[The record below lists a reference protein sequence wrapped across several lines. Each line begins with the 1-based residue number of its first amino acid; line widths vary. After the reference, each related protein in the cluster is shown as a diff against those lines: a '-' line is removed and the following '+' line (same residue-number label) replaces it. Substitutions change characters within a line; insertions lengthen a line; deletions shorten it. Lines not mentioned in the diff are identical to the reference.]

1 MDNKISYT
9 NKDYNT
15 LYESLVSLAQELAPN
30 WNPQSD
36 TDPGVTLIKLMAS
49 LGDMLSYNLD
59 KAALELY
66 PSTVTQWKNAYDIFR
81 LVGYKMKWYR
91 AGVSVVTM
99 SPKVVEGEDF
109 TPFTIRGY
117 STIYNKQKSV
127 SAVILSPRYIS
138 ATVPFQI
145 EAYEGRVAEESY
157 SSSSLVNRKLYIAND
172 QIAEGSLSVSLN
184 IGEEGTPVEVV
195 DNIDVESTAIPYCEL
210 LVDNNKHP
218 YIKFNEAIDDQIK
231 DNENLLI
238 TVKYVVTNGSQ
249 STLGINSFVGG
260 FIDDGSDKVTIDSN
274 TSATGSDPETPS
286 EAYKASRVYINTV
299 NTLITTKDYTNAVER
314 LVDISK
320 ATVTDLQSDPYHL
333 VGNNPVKKLFK
344 ADKYDSYEYY
354 SDNDLYPFAQ
364 GYNLLGYCVK
374 SDWKNPDPGID
385 LSDISKYKSIN
396 QNLRLV
402 IAGTPSISEA
412 VPGIIFGEWEPE
424 GVIYTKVK
432 ISTNDMAQLIN
443 NVLTALKERFS
454 PSNCQFGQYIE
465 YNDVIDCIVNSDSNI
480 STVILNNI
488 TYNYTSQ
495 YNSNKGSLINR
506 IIDQYIISIKNG
518 TYNYYKEY
526 DKYGNPLIYSGIN
539 FDSKYFNTRL
549 TNALDD
555 SEMNRDNRS
564 NPYYADPGDIL
575 YRALIYDKDNKS
587 FKEVASPYH
596 NLAIP
601 KIIVD
606 PDNPNN
612 SKLRVDSSCVN
623 Y

>member
-59 KAALELY
+59 KTALELY

-81 LVGYKMKWYR
+81 LIGYKMKWYR

-99 SPKVVEGEDF
+99 TPKVVAGENF
-109 TPFTIRGY
+109 TPFTIKSY

-138 ATVPFQI
+138 STASFQI

-157 SSSSLVNRKLYIAND
+157 GSSSLVNRKLYIAND

-195 DNIDVESTAIPYCEL
+195 ENIDVESTATPYCEL
-210 LVDNNKHP
+210 LVDNNKHS

-249 STLGINSFVGG
+249 STLGINSFAGG
-260 FIDDGSDKVTIDSN
+260 FIDDNSDKVTIDSN

-314 LVDISK
+314 LVEISK
-320 ATVTDLQSDPYHL
+320 AIVTDLQSDPYHL
-333 VGNNPVKKLFK
+333 VGNNPVGDLLG
-344 ADKYDSYEYY
+344 DSYSSYAYY
-354 SDNDLYPFAQ
+354 PDSDKSYPFTKD
-364 GYNLLGYCVK
+364 YSLLAYCVK
-374 SDWKNPDPGID
+374 SDWQNPDPGID
-385 LSDISKYKSIN
+385 LSSITKYKSIN

-402 IAGTPSISEA
+402 ISGTPTIEYA

-424 GVIYTKVK
+424 GIIYTKVK
-432 ISTNDMAQLIN
+432 ISTSDMAQLIN
-443 NVLTALKERFS
+443 NALNALKERFS
-454 PSNCQFGQYIE
+454 PSNCKFGQYIE

-488 TYNYTSQ
+488 SYNYTSQ
-495 YNSNKGSLINR
+495 YNSNNGSLINR

-526 DKYGNPLIYSGIN
+526 NSDGTPVTHSGIN
-539 FDSKYFNTRL
+539 FDSKYYNSRL
-549 TNALDD
+549 TNALTSSD
-555 SEMNRDNRS
+555 MNKDNRS
-564 NPYYADPGDIL
+564 DPLYADPGDIL

-601 KIIVD
+601 KIVVD
-606 PDNPNN
+606 FNNP
-612 SKLRVDSSCVN
+612 KLRVDSSCVN
-623 Y
+623 YK